1 MRRFLALAAVLVMT
15 TSAACAQL
23 SRSTDSGNASSEPA
37 TNERGNIVKQAGEP
51 AGITN
56 KLKAGKE
63 ELTFTLNSLSMTD
76 VCEKNYGSFTDSTKP
91 EHGHFLVLDMSVT
104 TAADL
109 DPMIGGL
116 VLNPNSFST
125 IGPDGVTE
133 TDLATMGT
141 YSCFSDERFPTEGFK
156 SSQKYAGKIV
166 LDTKNKSGV
175 LIYTLGGFEGGWEW
189 AYTV

>member
-1 MRRFLALAAVLVMT
+1 MRGLLVIVAVLVLA
-15 TSAACAQL
+15 TSTACAQL
-23 SRSTDSGNASSEPA
+23 GRSTESDNASSKPA

-63 ELTFTLNSLSMTD
+63 ELTFTLNSLSMMD

-91 EHGHFLVLDMSVT
+91 ERGHFLILDMSVT

-109 DPMIGGL
+109 DPMVGGF

-133 TDLATMGT
+133 TELATMAT
-141 YSCFSDERFPTEGFK
+141 YSCFSEERFPTEGFK

-175 LIYTLGGFEGGWEW
+175 LIYTLGGSEGGWEW
-189 AYTV
+189 AYAV